1 MRIIGGT
8 LRIGQLLQGEA
19 DLICIEQ
26 EDGNPLPNRMP
37 AVPTQVAVFA
47 ACHPAGKIEY
57 RFAQFE
63 KRSKPAGL
71 LLLIFQNAIIDG
83 IPRFLG
89 P

>member
-8 LRIGQLLQGEA
+8 SRIGQPLQGEA
-19 DLICIEQ
+19 DLICIGQ

-37 AVPTQVAVFA
+37 AVPTQVAAFA
-47 ACHPAGKIEY
+47 ACHPAGKLEY
-57 RFAQFE
+57 RFARFE